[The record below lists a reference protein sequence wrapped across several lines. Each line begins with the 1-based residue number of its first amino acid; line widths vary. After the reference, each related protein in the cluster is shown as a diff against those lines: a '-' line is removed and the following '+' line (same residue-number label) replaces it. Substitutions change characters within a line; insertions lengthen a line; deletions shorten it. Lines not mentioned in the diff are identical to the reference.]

1 MSEIEVQKKALK
13 EKYLK
18 DIAQELDVELKKKE
32 SQTNQSRSL
41 REIAFDKQGEI
52 QFFTAGTLGASFQDS
67 LVLIKYLAFEL
78 ANTKAELWLLK
89 QKTELLFPVL
99 PAIDKKNKAAFSL

>member
-1 MSEIEVQKKALK
+1 MSEIDLQKKVLK

-32 SQTNQSRSL
+32 SQTNQSPSL
-41 REIAFDKQGEI
+41 RDIAFDKEGKI
-52 QFFTAGTLGASFQDS
+52 QFFTAGTLGESFQDS

-78 ANTKAELWLLK
+78 ANTKAEMYLIK
-89 QKTELLFPVL
+89 QKTELLFQSL
-99 PAIDKKNKAAFSL
+99 STSDKRNKATFIL